1 VSLEG
6 PLAAYLTD
14 VLITNCTTAK
24 DGGGLF
30 IQNPTQAVVITRVLF
45 RGNTAGYKAPN
56 TPDGSAD
63 PGYGGAINAWNVPTL
78 LLLVNATLENNRAHG
93 CGGMVAGRSRM
104 VFNPFV
110 RVTNNTAA
118 ERGGGVCVGTGS
130 TLRLAPS
137 KPSVAGLLEQ
147 GDAAAATAPEEEKQ
161 QLLRMVS
168 GNNAPDGQDF
178 WWTQVGQPM
187 TISGVCLA

>member
-1 VSLEG
+1 M
-6 PLAAYLTD
+6 
-14 VLITNCTTAK
+14 LITNCTTAK

-30 IQNPTQAVVITRVLF
+30 VQNPTQAVVLTRVMF

-78 LLLVNATLENNRAHG
+78 LLLVNTTLENNQAFG

-104 VFNPFV
+104 VFNPYV
-110 RVTNNTAA
+110 KVTNNTAK

-130 TLRLAPS
+130 TLRLAPVAAS
-137 KPSVAGLLEQ
+137 APSLLAQ
-147 GDAAAATAPEEEKQ
+147 GDAGGGAAGIPEDEKQ

-168 GNNAPDGQDF
+168 GNHAPDGQNF
-178 WWTQVGQPM
+178 WWIQVRQP
-187 TISGVCLA
+187 A